1 MKPKPITR
9 VREPKIRILIVDDH
23 QLVREGIRANV
34 NPAEDM
40 SVVAE
45 AGDGVEALA
54 RIKKLLPDIVLLD
67 LRMPQMDGL
76 EMMAHLKAAAFPTK
90 VIIMTTFETE
100 VDIFRSVE
108 AGARGYLPKDS
119 SPEEIVDA
127 IRQVNAGD
135 TYLPARIAQKIAEAL
150 RKPQVSRREL
160 EVLYCVAAGK
170 SNKEIAVQLSIAEG
184 TVKTHVRRLLEKLGS
199 VSRTAAVRE
208 AVNRGLVRLN

>member
-108 AGARGYLPKDS
+108 AGARGYLTKDS